1 MAVTSRVRGFTLIEL
16 VMVIVILG
24 VLAAVAIP
32 KFVDMK
38 GDAERASVEA
48 TVGALRSARGIY
60 VAKAAV
66 CGNPY
71 FYNNIPLAFW
81 VGLTDTTEPN
91 CNGGQ
96 TRGHSFDA
104 NQIRKGLMDNPA
116 ADLFQDNLDNG
127 NVISFVTKSGRTIT
141 ITNTASTG
149 EIAYVASPA
158 Y

>member
-24 VLAAVAIP
+24 VLAAVALP
-32 KFVDMK
+32 KFVDMS
-38 GDAERASVEA
+38 GDAEKSTVEA
-48 TVGALRSARGIY
+48 TVGALKSARGIY
-60 VAKAAV
+60 IAKAAV

-71 FYNNIPLAFW
+71 FFTNVPLAFW
-81 VGLTDTTEPN
+81 VGLTDPAEPN
-91 CNGGQ
+91 CSGDQ

-104 NQIRKGLMDNPA
+104 NQIRNGLMKNPA

-141 ITNTASTG
+141 ITNTPSTG
-149 EIAYVASPA
+149 ELAYVASPA